1 MTSRSIQTVI
11 AQAVTSRPTSINP
24 TAESSPE
31 ADPEPEVNSGL
42 RSPLY
47 DVRISASI
55 REPEEFDPYAL
66 RQRVTTLLVKR
77 FGLEIHVNGKCQPP
91 CGRWDTQRDDRPL

>member
-1 MTSRSIQTVI
+1 
-11 AQAVTSRPTSINP
+11 
-24 TAESSPE
+24 
-31 ADPEPEVNSGL
+31 
-42 RSPLY
+42 LY
-47 DVRISASI
+47 DVHISASI

-77 FGLEIHVNGKCQPP
+77 FRPRDTRQWKMPAP